1 MNDIY
6 NIGEVVIRT
15 ILYEKKFG
23 SSEEA
28 ELLKRKNKPDFD
40 KKSKNK
46 PDFKKSSEVRKYE
59 NVWEIKNVWEND
71 V

>member
-6 NIGEVVIRT
+6 NIGDVLYEP

-23 SSEEA
+23 SSEKS

-59 NVWEIKNVWEND
+59 NMWEIKNVWEKI
-71 V
+71 